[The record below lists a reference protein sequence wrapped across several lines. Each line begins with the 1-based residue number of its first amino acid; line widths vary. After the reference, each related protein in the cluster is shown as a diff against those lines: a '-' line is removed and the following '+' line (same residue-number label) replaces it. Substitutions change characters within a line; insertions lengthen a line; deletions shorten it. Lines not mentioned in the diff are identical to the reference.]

1 MRTVEG
7 NVELFKRKSVTHGN
21 LRVFPS
27 QKIHQLQVS
36 AVSISFWVYPCCVLG
51 RWYYYGNR
59 WFFETPK
66 KTEQIDSNIF
76 QSLPKPSS
84 VEFQAA
90 VAPVW
95 KWKCWAVGAAQTFAT
110 SLWRGMWE
118 KTKRKR
124 VVNPWVILMPPLVP
138 VGSNL
143 MLKCM
148 GCFVDGFFTK
158 KCMQVWV
165 GPGLVS
171 YNKFVCFTDSNPMV

>member
-124 VVNPWVILMPPLVP
+124 VVNPGVILMPPIFSGGIKLDA
-138 VGSNL
+138 L
-143 MLKCM
+143 MYGMFCWW
-148 GCFVDGFFTK
+148 FFHK
-158 KCMQVWV
+158 QNACKF
-165 GPGLVS
+165 GLVS
-171 YNKFVCFTDSNPMV
+171 YNKVVCFTDSNPMV

>member
-66 KTEQIDSNIF
+66 KTEQIDFTQTIKRRIPGCRCTCLKMKMLSCWRSSNFRNVSLKRHVGKNKKKACRKSMGHFNATTCSGGIKLDAQMYGMFCWWIF
-76 QSLPKPSS
+76 HKKMHASLGRS
-84 VEFQAA
+84 
-90 VAPVW
+90 
-95 KWKCWAVGAAQTFAT
+95 
-110 SLWRGMWE
+110 
-118 KTKRKR
+118 
-124 VVNPWVILMPPLVP
+124 
-138 VGSNL
+138 
-143 MLKCM
+143 
-148 GCFVDGFFTK
+148 
-158 KCMQVWV
+158 WV
-165 GPGLVS
+165 GVI
-171 YNKFVCFTDSNPMV
+171 